1 MNAVLT
7 AIDSLSEYTGRVFKW
22 VTVLL
27 VLALVYEVAA
37 RYVFNAPT
45 IWAHQLSTMLG
56 ATISAMGWAY
66 THRYH
71 GHVRVDVVY
80 GRLAERK
87 QALIDVVCGVAFFF
101 PLVFLL
107 AYQSWS
113 QMMYSWSMGEV
124 LTQTYWY
131 PPAGPIRT
139 VVFVGLVLFGL
150 QGTAQFIR
158 DARVLLK
165 GAPVG

>member
-1 MNAVLT
+1 MNSVLHL
-7 AIDSLSEYTGRVFKW
+7 IDSISEHTGKVFKW
-22 VTVLL
+22 VTAIL
-27 VLALVYEVAA
+27 VLALVYEVTA
-37 RYVFNAPT
+37 RYVFDAPT

-66 THRYH
+66 THRYQ
-71 GHVRVDVVY
+71 GHVRVDVFY
-80 GRLAERK
+80 GRLPRRQ
-87 QALIDVVCGVAFFF
+87 QALIDVVCALVFFF
-101 PLVFLL
+101 PLVLLL
-107 AYQSWS
+107 AYQSWA
-113 QMMYSWSMGEV
+113 QMVYSWQMGEV

-150 QGTAQFIR
+150 QGIAQFVR

-165 GAPVG
+165 GATVD